1 MDIIKKLTRASTVL
15 AGLAT
20 ISACSSVGLGGPFQ
34 ADRNFDNR
42 IYAGGGIL
50 ASSLEPDTDA
60 APGVSVD
67 SSGSGGGSL
76 LLGYDL
82 NNRFSVEGHVAD
94 LGDADLAPDGSV
106 SYQVAGLSALV
117 YGLNGESARAQRR
130 GLSGFGR
137 LGLGALDNDSEG
149 VDFDQVNDFHLLI
162 GAGAEYGF
170 NNGLAAR
177 AELVAHDED
186 ARYVQLALLYRFGT
200 DNRRRVNP
208 PQAPKIEVPV
218 VPPTVD
224 VPVVVTPAPLPD
236 TRPVERIAPVVI
248 DSDNDGV
255 PDTLDSCA
263 DTSVGN
269 PVDDAGCS
277 LFDGVIEGV
286 NFKSGSDELTPEA
299 EVVLMDVVTK
309 LDAFPDVKLAIKA
322 HTDNSGEAVQNLRL
336 SRRRALSVASYFVEQ
351 GIRGSRLR
359 PQAFGE
365 SEPIETNETAEG
377 RAANRRVEFSVVQ

>member
-1 MDIIKKLTRASTVL
+1 MDIIKNLTQASVVL

-20 ISACSSVGLGGPFQ
+20 ISACSSVGPGPFQ

-42 IYAGGGIL
+42 IYVGGGL
-50 ASSLEPDTDA
+50 LGSNLDPDTDN

-76 LLGYDL
+76 TLGYDL

-94 LGDADLAPDGSV
+94 LGESDLAPNGSI
-106 SYQVAGLSALV
+106 SYQAAGVSALI
-117 YGLNGESARAQRR
+117 YGLNDRSARGQRL

-137 LGLGALDNDSEG
+137 VGLGALDNDAEQ
-149 VDFDQVNDFHLLI
+149 VDFNRVNDVHLLI
-162 GAGAEYGF
+162 GAGAEYGLD
-170 NNGLAAR
+170 NGLAAR
-177 AELVAHDED
+177 AELVLLDED
-186 ARYVQLALLYRFGT
+186 ARYVQLGLLYRFGT
-200 DNRRRVNP
+200 NNQRRAIPAERAK
-208 PQAPKIEVPV
+208 APVPV
-218 VPPTVD
+218 VEAPAA
-224 VPVVVTPAPLPD
+224 VVTPAPFPEVQP
-236 TRPVERIAPVVI
+236 RPRELVAV
-248 DSDNDGV
+248 DSDDDGV

-263 DTSVGN
+263 GTSLGN

-299 EVVLMDVVTK
+299 AIVLNDVVTK
-309 LDAFPDVKLAIKA
+309 LNAFPDVTLAIKA
-322 HTDNSGEAVQNLRL
+322 HTDNAGDAIENLRL
-336 SRRRALSVASYFVEQ
+336 SRRRALSVARYFIGEGV
-351 GIRGSRLR
+351 RGSRLR

-377 RAANRRVEFSVVQ
+377 RASNRRVEFSVVP